1 MAVHMRNIQRII
13 ISLIVLLIA
22 STVVLHNP
30 FGGYEREQ
38 VLYTKS
44 EFLKHLR
51 EAFPEYSD
59 ISDNELYKR
68 LLEKYPNF
76 KTWILEETDGS
87 EVKPIS
93 ITNLPTN
100 YRLNPPPAYY
110 GKSAILRSKNSFIA
124 WLDEPLEFIGFIVL
138 IGAVGTVLFLL
149 FRKKSKDAE

>member
-1 MAVHMRNIQRII
+1 MNNTQRITI
-13 ISLIVLLIA
+13 GLCVLLIA
-22 STVVLHNP
+22 TTIVLHNP

-38 VLYTKS
+38 VLYSKS
-44 EFLKHLR
+44 EFLRHFR

-59 ISDNELYKR
+59 VSDNELYKS

-93 ITNLPTN
+93 IPNLPTN

-110 GKSAILRSKNSFIA
+110 GKTTILHSKNSFFV
-124 WLDEPLEFIGFIVL
+124 WLDEPFEFTGYIVL
-138 IGAVGTVLFLL
+138 IGAVGAVLFFL
-149 FRKKSKDAE
+149 FRKKSKGVG